1 MSKVRRISTQGRRL
15 NLKKAWLFLFLYI
28 LLLVKL
34 LSLKKLGCCHS
45 CVGGGYYCWSLELWR
60 LVVMGFSLIWRRDNV
75 DSTNFRVNVG
85 CFNERKRGWS
95 MTSCFVKKKL
105 LTMDM
110 MLSEIITCGY
120 KWHWWWRDEEKRGY
134 QFFFFFFY
142 MFFSKQILFLLYFF
156 FSLPFCLSFLV
167 LAYKFSSLDFLKKK
181 KFSRFYFSY
190 LFFYISLHFFSL
202 KISPNKFFLHPL
214 FLLWD
219 FSIYIPLYFSLFIFS
234 NFFPPSTFLSLFFF
248 L

>member
-60 LVVMGFSLIWRRDNV
+60 LVVMGFSLIWRRDDI

-95 MTSCFVKKKL
+95 MISCFVKKKL

-134 QFFFFFFY
+134 QFFFFFSLC
-142 MFFSKQILFLLYFF
+142 FFLNKSYF
-156 FSLPFCLSFLV
+156 SFN
-167 LAYKFSSLDFLKKK
+167 FSSLYLSLFLSLYLHISFPLLIFLKKNNSLV
-181 KFSRFYFSY
+181 F
-190 LFFYISLHFFSL
+190 ISLTFFS
-202 KISPNKFFLHPL
+202 IF
-214 FLLWD
+214 
-219 FSIYIPLYFSLFIFS
+219 LFIFS
-234 NFFPPSTFLSLFFF
+234 L
-248 L
+248 